1 MLWPNPFGET
11 HTRGNEKLVTRFHV
25 GSQEVVEIVLVH
37 ITPGDEEKVVVKMLK
52 NFGMVGSN
60 VAPYTIV
67 AGNPARIIRKR
78 FDDELIDLMLK
89 FRWWDK
95 SIEEIKRLIP
105 LLTDSD
111 LQKVKA
117 ELKRMLCLTSI

>member
-1 MLWPNPFGET
+1 MILPG
-11 HTRGNEKLVTRFHV
+11 
-25 GSQEVVEIVLVH
+25 VH
-37 ITPGDEEKVVVKMLK
+37 IGDGAIIGANSVVG
-52 NFGMVGSN
+52 ND

-67 AGNPARIIRKR
+67 AGNPARTIRKR

-89 FRWWDK
+89 YRWWDK

-117 ELKRMLCLTSI
+117 ELKRMLGLTSI